1 MNDFPS
7 LELVALPLA
16 GSSTLSRGRRWPLAP
31 RLVIG
36 RASGND
42 VTVSSPAISPRHVQL
57 EFRHARW
64 WAQDLGSENGTL
76 HNGDFLNDAELVD
89 GDVLE
94 LPDGHCFVVHLDEER
109 DVSNSAL
116 ENAVLAQPD
125 DDALWNVWADW
136 LLEQGAPLGARLR
149 GQLPSSTPPSQAM
162 LPAPRV
168 DGEEPLVRPALGSL
182 SGSGDAR
189 FLRTMARRF
198 RTGWIDVEWARGLP
212 RRAVIRA
219 PGPFRLA
226 NETPGALVERL
237 FEEPAF
243 RFLRALEIDPL
254 SFGSGARVAEEV
266 DGLLEVL
273 SRVTAPPALEAVRIG
288 PMPELEPSAAHR
300 EAWTRVL
307 KQSPRLATPI
317 ERLFF
322 SSGNASLEVVSAPKE
337 VQVHPKPRSTVGLV
351 LGEPNF
357 IGQLDECAVQLSADD
372 DHEASR
378 LALRIDRDNGRWFI
392 EDVAGR
398 AGIRGAQLKVNGRNT
413 RLAHLRDG
421 DVLEPCGGFTLRFR
435 LR

>member
-16 GSSTLSRGRRWPLAP
+16 GGSTLVRGRRWPLSP

-36 RASGND
+36 RATGND
-42 VTVSSPAISPRHVQL
+42 VTVPSPAISPRHVQL

-94 LPDGHCFVVHLDEER
+94 LPDGHCFVVHLEEQR
-109 DVSNSAL
+109 DASNPAL

-149 GQLPSSTPPSQAM
+149 GQGT
-162 LPAPRV
+162 
-168 DGEEPLVRPALGSL
+168 
-182 SGSGDAR
+182 GDAR
-189 FLRTMARRF
+189 FLRTMARRL
-198 RTGWIDVEWARGLP
+198 RTGWLDVEWARGLP

-243 RFLRALEIDPL
+243 RFLRSLEVDPF
-254 SFGSGARVAEEV
+254 SFGSGARVSEEV
-266 DGLLEVL
+266 DELLEVL
-273 SRVTAPPALEAVRIG
+273 TRVAAPPALEGVRIG

-300 EAWTRVL
+300 EAWARVL
-307 KQSPRLATPI
+307 KRSPRIATPI
-317 ERLFF
+317 ERLFLA
-322 SSGNASLEVVSAPKE
+322 SGNASLEIVSAPSE

-398 AGIRGAQLKVNGRNT
+398 AGIRGAQLTVNGRPT

-421 DVLEPCGGFTLRFR
+421 DELEPCPRLILRFR

>member
-7 LELVALPLA
+7 LELVALPL
-16 GSSTLSRGRRWPLAP
+16 GGNSTLARGRRWPLSP
-31 RLVIG
+31 RFVIG
-36 RASGND
+36 RATGND
-42 VTVSSPAISPRHVQL
+42 VTVPSPAVSPRHLQL

-64 WAQDLGSENGTL
+64 WAQDLGSENGSL

-94 LPDGHCFVVHLDEER
+94 LPDGHCFVVHLDDSRE
-109 DVSNSAL
+109 VSNPAL

-125 DDALWNVWADW
+125 DEALWNVWADW

-149 GQLPSSTPPSQAM
+149 GQLPSSTPPSQAI
-162 LPAPRV
+162 LAAARA
-168 DGEEPLVRPALGSL
+168 DGDEEPPLLRPALGS
-182 SGSGDAR
+182 GSGDSR

-198 RTGWIDVEWARGLP
+198 RTGWLDVEWARGLP

-243 RFLRALEIDPL
+243 RFLRALEVDPF
-254 SFGSGARVAEEV
+254 SFGSGARLAEEL
-266 DGLLEVL
+266 DGLLDVL
-273 SRVTAPPALEAVRIG
+273 TRVAAPSALETVRIG
-288 PMPELEPSAAHR
+288 PMPDLEPGTAHR
-300 EAWTRVL
+300 EVWTRVV
-307 KQSPRLATPI
+307 KRSPRITTPI
-317 ERLFF
+317 DRVFF
-322 SSGNASLEVVSAPKE
+322 SSGNASLEVLSTPGG
-337 VQVHPKPRSTVGLV
+337 VQVQPKPRSTVGLV

-357 IGQLDECAVQLSADD
+357 IGQLDECAVQLLADD
-372 DHEASR
+372 EHEASR

-398 AGIRGAQLKVNGRNT
+398 AGIRGAQLKVNGRHT

-421 DVLEPCGGFTLRFR
+421 DLLEPCQALSLRFR

>member
-16 GSSTLSRGRRWPLAP
+16 GNSTLVRGRRWPLAP

-36 RASGND
+36 RAGGND

-109 DVSNSAL
+109 EVANSAL

-136 LLEQGAPLGARLR
+136 LLEQGAPLGARVR
-149 GQLPSSTPPSQAM
+149 GQAAAARGDGDEAPASSVS
-162 LPAPRV
+162 
-168 DGEEPLVRPALGSL
+168 
-182 SGSGDAR
+182 SGSADAR

-198 RTGWIDVEWARGLP
+198 RTGWLDVEWARGLP

-237 FEEPAF
+237 FGEPAF

-273 SRVTAPPALEAVRIG
+273 SRVTAPPALETIRIG
-288 PMPELEPSAAHR
+288 PMLEPEPSAAHR
-300 EAWTRVL
+300 EAWARVL
-307 KQSPRLATPI
+307 RQSSRLTTPI

-322 SSGNASLEVVSAPKE
+322 SSGNASLEVVSVPKE

-372 DHEASR
+372 EHEASR

>member
-7 LELVALPLA
+7 LELVALPL
-16 GSSTLSRGRRWPLAP
+16 GGGSTLVRGRRWPLSP

-36 RASGND
+36 RAAGND
-42 VTVSSPAISPRHVQL
+42 VTVPSPAISPRHLQL

-64 WAQDLGSENGTL
+64 WAQDLGSENGSL
-76 HNGDFLNDAELVD
+76 HNGDFLSDAELVD

-94 LPDGHCFVVHLDEER
+94 LPDGHCFFVHLEEER
-109 DVSNSAL
+109 DVSNPAL
-116 ENAVLAQPD
+116 ENAVLTQPD

-136 LLEQGAPLGARLR
+136 LLEQGTPLGARLR
-149 GQLPSSTPPSQAM
+149 GQGT
-162 LPAPRV
+162 
-168 DGEEPLVRPALGSL
+168 
-182 SGSGDAR
+182 GDAR

-198 RTGWIDVEWARGLP
+198 RTGWLDVEWARGLP
-212 RRAVIRA
+212 RRAVVRA

-237 FEEPAF
+237 FDEPAF
-243 RFLRALEIDPL
+243 RFLRALEVDPF

-273 SRVTAPPALEAVRIG
+273 TRVDAPPALEGLRIG
-288 PMPELEPSAAHR
+288 PVPEFEVSTVHRAAW
-300 EAWTRVL
+300 ARV
-307 KQSPRLATPI
+307 KKHSPRIATPI

-322 SSGNASLEVVSAPKE
+322 SSGNASLEVVSAPSS
-337 VQVHPKPRSTVGLV
+337 VQVLPKPGSTVGLV
-351 LGEPNF
+351 QGEPNF

-372 DHEASR
+372 EHEASR

-398 AGIRGAQLKVNGRNT
+398 AGVRGAQLKVNGRHT
-413 RLAHLRDG
+413 RLAHLRDA
-421 DVLEPCGGFTLRFR
+421 DLLEPCLGLVLRFR

>member
-16 GSSTLSRGRRWPLAP
+16 GGSTLVRGRRWPLAP

-36 RASGND
+36 RATGND
-42 VTVSSPAISPRHVQL
+42 VTVPSPAISPRHLQL

-64 WAQDLGSENGTL
+64 WAQDLGSENGTV

-94 LPDGHCFVVHLDEER
+94 LPDGHCFVVHLEEER
-109 DVSNSAL
+109 DASNPAL

-149 GQLPSSTPPSQAM
+149 GQGT
-162 LPAPRV
+162 
-168 DGEEPLVRPALGSL
+168 
-182 SGSGDAR
+182 GDAR
-189 FLRTMARRF
+189 FVRTMARRL
-198 RTGWIDVEWARGLP
+198 RTGWLDVEWARGLP

-243 RFLRALEIDPL
+243 RFLRSLEVDPF
-254 SFGSGARVAEEV
+254 SFGSGARVSEEV
-266 DGLLEVL
+266 DELLEVL
-273 SRVTAPPALEAVRIG
+273 TRVAAPPALEGVRIG

-300 EAWTRVL
+300 EAWARVL
-307 KQSPRLATPI
+307 KRSPRIATPI
-317 ERLFF
+317 ERLFLA
-322 SSGNASLEVVSAPKE
+322 SGNASLEIVSAPSE

-398 AGIRGAQLKVNGRNT
+398 AGIRGAQLTVNGRPT
-413 RLAHLRDG
+413 RLGHLRDG
-421 DVLEPCGGFTLRFR
+421 DALEPCPGLILRFR